1 MTNDQAKFLD
11 ELAPVVQRFSSRT
24 GLPASV
30 LLAQAVLE
38 SDWGRSAL
46 ARQHNNYF
54 GIKAKP
60 RPNGSTEPDYATT
73 EYIHGQRRRLKAR
86 FAQFASLDACLDDYA
101 RILSLPRYA
110 RARAVAANPFAFAVE
125 LQRCGYA
132 TDPRY
137 ARKLALLIRRYQLTR
152 FDLAPAESVQSTGS
166 AEPALS
172 LPKGSPSEVPSS
184 GEGRSG
190 GVPAVSRKE

>member
-1 MTNDQAKFLD
+1 MTEQQANFLA
-11 ELAPVVQRFSSRT
+11 ELAPAVQRFSSRT

-30 LLAQAVLE
+30 PLAQAILE

-46 ARQHNNYF
+46 AREHNNYF

-60 RPNGSTEPDYATT
+60 RPNGSDAAHYTTT
-73 EYIHGQRRRLKAR
+73 EYADGKPRREKAR
-86 FAQFASLDACLDDYA
+86 FAHFASLEDCLADYA
-101 RILSLPRYA
+101 RILALARYA

-137 ARKLALLIRRYQLTR
+137 ARKLALLIRRYKLTR
-152 FDLAPAESVQSTGS
+152 FDLPAERSAQVDST
-166 AEPALS
+166 
-172 LPKGSPSEVPSS
+172 
-184 GEGRSG
+184 
-190 GVPAVSRKE
+190 

>member
-1 MTNDQAKFLD
+1 MTELQANFLT
-11 ELAPVVQRFSSRT
+11 EFAPVVQRFSSRSS
-24 GLPASV
+24 LPASV
-30 LLAQAVLE
+30 LLAQAILE

-46 ARQHNNYF
+46 AREHNNYF

-86 FAQFASLDACLDDYA
+86 FAQFATLDACLADYA

-152 FDLAPAESVQSTGS
+152 YDLTPAES
-166 AEPALS
+166 PALVT
-172 LPKGSPSEVPSS
+172 P
-184 GEGRSG
+184 
-190 GVPAVSRKE
+190 

>member
-1 MTNDQAKFLD
+1 MSDDKLRFLA
-11 ELAPVVQRFSSRT
+11 ELAPAVQRFSSRT

-30 LLAQAVLE
+30 LLAQAILE

-54 GIKAKP
+54 GIKARS
-60 RPNGSTEPDYATT
+60 RPNGSAVADYSTI
-73 EYIHGQRRRLKAR
+73 EYTAGRPRREKAR
-86 FAQFASLDACLDDYA
+86 FAHFDSLDACLDDYA

-137 ARKLALLIRRYQLTR
+137 ARKLALLIRRYKLTHY
-152 FDLAPAESVQSTGS
+152 DLAPAESVQST
-166 AEPALS
+166 
-172 LPKGSPSEVPSS
+172 
-184 GEGRSG
+184 
-190 GVPAVSRKE
+190 